1 MPSLMSAAAT
11 GCCGKL
17 CSTASF
23 GVQFSAYFTTTFV
36 ELEDMKDQ
44 FALSFD
50 DL

>member
-1 MPSLMSAAAT
+1 MSAAAT
-11 GCCGKL
+11 GCCGKPY
-17 CSTASF
+17 STASF
-23 GVQFSAYFTTTFV
+23 GVQFSACHYFTTTFV

>member
-1 MPSLMSAAAT
+1 MASLMSAAAT

-23 GVQFSAYFTTTFV
+23 AVQFSVCQYFITAAV
-36 ELEDMKDQ
+36 EDMNNQ
-44 FALSFD
+44 FVLSFD